1 MPDLDGIVVLRN
13 AVRIATSQALATV
26 ARLDVTLRL
35 RSETALQRAGFPTP
49 ADLRRLSAR
58 LSALH
63 LATDRVLREA
73 GR

>member
-58 LSALH
+58 LAALH